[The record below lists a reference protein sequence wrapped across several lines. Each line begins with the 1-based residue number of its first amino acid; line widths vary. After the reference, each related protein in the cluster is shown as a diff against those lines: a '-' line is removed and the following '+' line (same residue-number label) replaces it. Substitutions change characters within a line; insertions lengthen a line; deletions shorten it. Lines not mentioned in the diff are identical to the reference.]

1 MDSVNDQGQQL
12 IAEAID
18 NALQLELALL
28 FGARPGAVDTA
39 ASLAQRLGQS
49 REAVEAAADDLTA
62 KRLLQ
67 RRTATGRAPISY
79 ALTDDPPAR
88 ARLTA
93 LAERCA
99 ADEAFARELR
109 AQFAPSRTRWLLEQI
124 LEEFASFAAL
134 RTRQRL
140 ALQFVLMGLVAVVL
154 RHALRLPPEALVR
167 VLVVIVTVTAWSTL
181 LVLLARDQRRLRLPA
196 AGRQRAVIRAYRQVL
211 FHRWRLE
218 ALPGLGLFGA
228 ALFVVFGHPGGA
240 PSIAEQWLDEPPELL
255 LVVFIALLAWEVA
268 YRLGVGLWV
277 TGASLWRALALR
289 PHWQAIGASPATA
302 RLARRVR
309 RADRLLVLIPVGI
322 LAVGATFLDSAAVV
336 VMCLLGAVVTAAASA
351 VVHLLAPPAV
361 PRGAAAPAEAQLRL
375 RPGAHI
381 AVIGAGPA
389 GALFA
394 HLALQEAAVA
404 RLPIRISIF
413 DGKDFQ
419 QFGPPG
425 CNMCAGVIS
434 EWLFQRLQELGFELS
449 PEVVQSKISGF
460 HLHTAV
466 GSVCIERREGRRRL
480 RTVFRGNGPRDA
492 RLEHVISFDDHLL
505 RCVQNKGVDVIR
517 QPVTGIVLP
526 EDPALPVTVEYG
538 AGETPAQVQADV
550 VVGAFGL
557 NSTLGPMV
565 ASLGFGYRPPEAV
578 RACNAEIPLPPGKC
592 DEVRNHIHLLLLDLP
607 DVVFTAFTPKQ
618 QHLTMTIVGTRDMD
632 VEDLDRV
639 TSHPQVV
646 ALLGNEGSPPT
657 YDCRCRPRYVVRDG
671 RNMYTDRLI
680 LIGDAACS
688 RLYKNGLE
696 SALVTA
702 ELAAKTII
710 RHGVSRRAFAQ
721 HYGPACRRRIIADNA
736 CGRIVF
742 LIHRIIQRMDRLLR
756 ANMRLMREDSRAG
769 EELREIIWA
778 LFTGA
783 QPYKRILRSACS
795 PRLHLAILK
804 HGIAG
809 RLRRARAG
817 DR

>member
-1 MDSVNDQGQQL
+1 MDVVYSVNDQGQQL

-39 ASLAQRLGQS
+39 ASPAERLGQS
-49 REAVEAAADDLTA
+49 REAVETAADDLTA

-154 RHALRLPPEALVR
+154 RHALRLPPEA
-167 VLVVIVTVTAWSTL
+167 
-181 LVLLARDQRRLRLPA
+181 
-196 AGRQRAVIRAYRQVL
+196 
-211 FHRWRLE
+211 
-218 ALPGLGLFGA
+218 
-228 ALFVVFGHPGGA
+228 
-240 PSIAEQWLDEPPELL
+240 
-255 LVVFIALLAWEVA
+255 
-268 YRLGVGLWV
+268 
-277 TGASLWRALALR
+277 
-289 PHWQAIGASPATA
+289 
-302 RLARRVR
+302 
-309 RADRLLVLIPVGI
+309 
-322 LAVGATFLDSAAVV
+322 
-336 VMCLLGAVVTAAASA
+336 
-351 VVHLLAPPAV
+351 
-361 PRGAAAPAEAQLRL
+361 
-375 RPGAHI
+375 
-381 AVIGAGPA
+381 
-389 GALFA
+389 
-394 HLALQEAAVA
+394 
-404 RLPIRISIF
+404 
-413 DGKDFQ
+413 
-419 QFGPPG
+419 
-425 CNMCAGVIS
+425 
-434 EWLFQRLQELGFELS
+434 
-449 PEVVQSKISGF
+449 
-460 HLHTAV
+460 
-466 GSVCIERREGRRRL
+466 
-480 RTVFRGNGPRDA
+480 
-492 RLEHVISFDDHLL
+492 
-505 RCVQNKGVDVIR
+505 
-517 QPVTGIVLP
+517 
-526 EDPALPVTVEYG
+526 
-538 AGETPAQVQADV
+538 
-550 VVGAFGL
+550 
-557 NSTLGPMV
+557 
-565 ASLGFGYRPPEAV
+565 V

-592 DEVRNHIHLLLLDLP
+592 DELRNHIHLLLLGLP

-639 TSHPQVV
+639 TSHPQVA

-742 LIHRIIQRMDRLLR
+742 LIHRIIQRMGGLLR

-809 RLRRARAG
+809 LLRRARAG